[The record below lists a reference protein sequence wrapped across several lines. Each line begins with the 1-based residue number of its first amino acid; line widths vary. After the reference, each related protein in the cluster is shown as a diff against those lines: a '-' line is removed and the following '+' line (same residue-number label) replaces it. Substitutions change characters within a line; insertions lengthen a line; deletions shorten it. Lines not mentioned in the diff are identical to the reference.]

1 MHNATGLGLTFD
13 SLWSPHAWG
22 RALESVLM
30 IVTVQDP
37 PRFDIRSSLVVAGV
51 CAALL
56 GLFRAPLA
64 RRLPL
69 AIAVVCMA
77 AISGGLVARGVA
89 YPGRFSL
96 HLIPVAV
103 AAIGS
108 LVAVACAAPARRVE
122 RSEAPAVA

>member
-1 MHNATGLGLTFD
+1 LTVD
-13 SLWSPHAWG
+13 WLWSPAAWR

-108 LVAVACAAPARRVE
+108 LVAVACAAPARRV
-122 RSEAPAVA
+122 